1 MNFSKIIF
9 VITIF
14 CFVNSAKAQS
24 YFDIDSIS
32 PNLIDPPIKIGS
44 QAWVKEIDEII
55 KSQKNLDLNILDEA
69 TEEKK
74 LRPETLINLAGLN
87 LTRESNPKLYK
98 LLDRTCETSRG
109 TNEKI
114 KEYWQQTRPYLADLR
129 VKMLITPSD
138 GFSYPSGHSVG
149 SYIYAHVLGLV
160 VPEKRQE
167 FLKYAARIAKNRTL
181 VGMHYKQDVE
191 SGKQLALLIVGGLTQ
206 SKDFQQDLIEAKE
219 EIKKLNSNN

>member
-1 MNFSKIIF
+1 MIFSRIIL
-9 VITIF
+9 VIAVF
-14 CFVNSAKAQS
+14 CFTASAKAQP
-24 YFDIDSIS
+24 YFDINSIS

-44 QAWVKEIDEII
+44 QAWEKEIDEII
-55 KSQKNLDLNILDEA
+55 KSQKNLDLEILDEA

-74 LRPETLINLAGLN
+74 LRPETLINLVGLN
-87 LTRESNPKLYK
+87 LTRESNPKLFK

-138 GFSYPSGHSVG
+138 GFSYPSGHAVG
-149 SYIYAHVLGLV
+149 SYIYAHILGLV
-160 VPEKRQE
+160 IPEKRQE
-167 FLKYAARIAKNRTL
+167 FLKYAARISKNRHL

-191 SGKQLALLIVGGLTQ
+191 SGKQMALLIVGGLTQ
-206 SKDFQQDLIEAKE
+206 SEDFQEDLREAQKE
-219 EIKKLNSNN
+219 IQNN